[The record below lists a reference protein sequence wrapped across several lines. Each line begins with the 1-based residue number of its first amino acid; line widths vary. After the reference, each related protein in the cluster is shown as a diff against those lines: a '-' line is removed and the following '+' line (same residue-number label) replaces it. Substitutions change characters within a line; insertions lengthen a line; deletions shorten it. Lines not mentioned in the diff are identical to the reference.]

1 MNNQELKHYGIPGMR
16 WGFRRA
22 KKDEPSNGPSKGKSA
37 NKDDVEAPKKVDT
50 RSKDAIRYDDIKHKK
65 LNELSNEELRWL
77 SERIRLEQEYN
88 SRISGQKR
96 EKINQ
101 IKNDLIIAGT
111 VAENVGKI
119 MNFVDRM
126 ESGNGYTSK
135 KYKSFKD
142 TYSNR
147 RKSNGGINKTTYT
160 THKNK
165 DAVVLTMKKKK
176 K

>member
-1 MNNQELKHYGIPGMR
+1 MSTETC
-16 WGFRRA
+16 
-22 KKDEPSNGPSKGKSA
+22 S
-37 NKDDVEAPKKVDT
+37 
-50 RSKDAIRYDDIKHKK
+50 DIKNKK

-88 SRISGQKR
+88 SRMSSQKR

-126 ESGNGYTSK
+126 ESGNGYVSQ
-135 KYKSFKD
+135 KYIA
-142 TYSNR
+142 NR
-147 RKSNGGINKTTYT
+147 NRKNSGGIIDKTTFT
-160 THKNK
+160 TVETKTK
-165 DAVVLTMKKKK
+165 KGKTVQSDAVILSMKKKK
-176 K
+176 